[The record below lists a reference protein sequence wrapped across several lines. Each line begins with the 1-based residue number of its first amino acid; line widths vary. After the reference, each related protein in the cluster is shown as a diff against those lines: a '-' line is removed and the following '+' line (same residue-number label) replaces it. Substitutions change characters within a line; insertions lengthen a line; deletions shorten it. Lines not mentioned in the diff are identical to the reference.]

1 MLFFIRYFQG
11 PSISWGSTS
20 VAEGGVLGVLLGS
33 GDPEQLGAATRMLEA
48 FPLSPLHPTQAAGE
62 AELLES
68 ISVSVGAGKGC
79 SCFLCKGKRGSNP
92 PRAVALPGL

>member
-11 PSISWGSTS
+11 PPISCGSTL
-20 VAEGGVLGVLLGS
+20 VAEEGVRGPHCAQQ
-33 GDPEQLGAATRMLEA
+33 DPQQLGAATRMLEA

-68 ISVSVGAGKGC
+68 ISVSVGAGEGC
-79 SCFLCKGKRGSNP
+79 SSFLCKGKRGSNP

>member
-11 PSISWGSTS
+11 PPISWGSTLL
-20 VAEGGVLGVLLGS
+20 AEEGVGGPAGHS